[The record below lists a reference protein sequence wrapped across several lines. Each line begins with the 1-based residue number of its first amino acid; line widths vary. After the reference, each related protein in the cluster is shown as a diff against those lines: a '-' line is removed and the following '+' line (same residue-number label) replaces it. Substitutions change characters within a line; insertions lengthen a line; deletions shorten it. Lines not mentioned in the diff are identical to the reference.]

1 MAVQREPL
9 NLSGPAGN
17 IEALMEYNDGDP
29 RFIAVVCHP
38 HPLFGGSMD
47 NKVVTS
53 LFRAARDAGGV
64 ALRFNFRGV
73 GESQGVHGE
82 GLTESE
88 DLLAVISWLKKRWPG
103 LPLWLAGFSF
113 GSWVALRGA
122 EAQAAAA
129 QPVSHLLLVAPPVHN
144 NDFAGVTHTGC
155 PVTVV
160 VGEEDEVVPV
170 AQMLA
175 WADNSPLDAD
185 VQRFPVSGHFFH
197 GQLNELMEVARQ
209 TFP

>member
-1 MAVQREPL
+1 MAVQREQL
-9 NLSGPAGN
+9 SLSGPAGN
-17 IEALMEYNDGDP
+17 IEALMEYEEGRP
-29 RFIAVVCHP
+29 HFIALVCHP
-38 HPLFGGSMD
+38 HPLFGGTME

-88 DLLAVISWLKKRWPG
+88 DLLALISWSKQRWPG
-103 LPLWLAGFSF
+103 LPVWLAGFSF

-122 EAQAAAA
+122 AAQAAAA
-129 QPVSHLLLVAPPVHN
+129 EPVSHLLLVAPPVHN
-144 NDFAGVTHTGC
+144 NDFDNVSHTGC

-160 VGEEDEVVPV
+160 IGEQDEVVPV
-170 AQMLA
+170 AKMLA
-175 WADNSPLDAD
+175 WAGSSVLDPD
-185 VQRFPVSGHFFH
+185 VLRFPTSGHFFH
-197 GQLNELMEVARQ
+197 GQLNELAEVARQ